1 MTVTQSVSGTVADA
15 IEEDIRARHLPAG
28 CRIGTKT
35 ELLQQFNVAPATL
48 NEALR
53 ILRERRIVIV
63 KPGPKG
69 GIFVADQPPLA
80 RLALEIVDLKSQR
93 KIDVNNAVE
102 VLDGLDTQVMH
113 DAVRCRTDQDVADL
127 NAMREPLI
135 SQWHTPAS
143 EELNWQLHRRIAD
156 ITPNLMLR
164 SFYQNLVDYI
174 LAEGSD
180 PTLGVN
186 GFVPDSDDRLKIHLA
201 LIDVIADRA
210 DDRVD
215 AVLHDHRMVKA

>member
-35 ELLQQFNVAPATL
+35 ELLRQFNVAPATL

-135 SQWHTPAS
+135 NQWHTPAS

>member
-28 CRIGTKT
+28 RRIGTKT

-69 GIFVADQPPLA
+69 GIFVADQPPLS
-80 RLALEIVDLKSQR
+80 RLAMEIVDLKSQR

-113 DAVRCRTDQDVADL
+113 DAVRCRTEQDVADL

-174 LAEGSD
+174 LAEGAD
-180 PTLGVN
+180 PTLGVT